1 MNIDEIVQQLRS
13 ERDRIDQAIVALE
26 GSKSGSLRMTRSNNS
41 KPQQIAKRRGR
52 PAMSAAERK
61 KLSVQMKKRWAER
74 KAAQLKAAK

>member
-26 GSKSGSLRMTRSNNS
+26 GSKSGLSRMTRSNNS
-41 KPQQIAKRRGR
+41 KPQHTAKRRGR